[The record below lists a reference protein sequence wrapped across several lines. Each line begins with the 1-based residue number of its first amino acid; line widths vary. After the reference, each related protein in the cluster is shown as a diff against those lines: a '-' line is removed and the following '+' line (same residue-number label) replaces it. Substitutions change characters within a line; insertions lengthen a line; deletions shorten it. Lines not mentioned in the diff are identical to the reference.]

1 MRKRKTQSDGQLIW
15 PEDVETALLQG
26 LGLHKKY
33 DKVAD
38 HTKITRTV
46 KQIGSWVQTARL
58 HRDPRLPDVHRGVK
72 YRPYGS
78 ASGSRVSLASGHL
91 DPSGDLAG
99 DGAGSG
105 REIPRIDGNVITF
118 ASAPI
123 GQTSGNGHMATFPPH
138 ISDVEAPAGN
148 ATGGYVQLISD
159 LLHSLPTTHHHHL
172 SRPHMTQLTTLR
184 EPYRLLPK
192 VILNQVVSEADRI
205 SAPAP
210 AAPTR
215 PSTTTER
222 QSPASL
228 SARDHV
234 LPPPF
239 ERPINNASGE
249 PPASRLDAPV
259 THQLYPVEVVGRAA
273 AVLGFPFPAPNVNTS
288 PEIYAGHD
296 VAPSRDALDQFDLCF
311 AAPAGA
317 STTTSLDAD
326 PSFFLN
332 QFSPAHITT
341 KYGHVEPC
349 STAPSDDAGPAPSP
363 RLPSYSSPERAYG
376 QFISNLDKAL
386 GKMYCATESFIVE
399 FQGQTRMLLF
409 FATQKGE
416 ITTTR
421 LHPRREDI
429 QIFTF
434 WRGYSGPTPGIQQ
447 CVDVYPFIIKEL
459 CGVDGDISGIKK
471 LVLVALGE
479 QWKPLICHGDRVH
492 SPEIPSRCAVTS
504 CQCTRGRR
512 VCALTLHWPFR
523 RVLAARRVGGVRWKV
538 GEE

>member
-33 DKVAD
+33 DK
-38 HTKITRTV
+38 TKITRTV

-58 HRDPRLPDVHRGVK
+58 RRDPRLPDVHRGVK

-105 REIPRIDGNVITF
+105 GRSL
-118 ASAPI
+118 ASM
-123 GQTSGNGHMATFPPH
+123 GTSLRLHRHPLARPVAMVTWRRFLGERHGR
-138 ISDVEAPAGN
+138 
-148 ATGGYVQLISD
+148 ISD

-172 SRPHMTQLTTLR
+172 SRPHMTQLTTL
-184 EPYRLLPK
+184 
-192 VILNQVVSEADRI
+192 QADRI
-205 SAPAP
+205 SAP
-210 AAPTR
+210 APTR

-317 STTTSLDAD
+317 STTKNAQPLLT
-326 PSFFLN
+326 PTRP
-332 QFSPAHITT
+332 FS
-341 KYGHVEPC
+341 
-349 STAPSDDAGPAPSP
+349 
-363 RLPSYSSPERAYG
+363 
-376 QFISNLDKAL
+376 
-386 GKMYCATESFIVE
+386 
-399 FQGQTRMLLF
+399 
-409 FATQKGE
+409 
-416 ITTTR
+416 
-421 LHPRREDI
+421 
-429 QIFTF
+429 
-434 WRGYSGPTPGIQQ
+434 
-447 CVDVYPFIIKEL
+447 
-459 CGVDGDISGIKK
+459 
-471 LVLVALGE
+471 
-479 QWKPLICHGDRVH
+479 
-492 SPEIPSRCAVTS
+492 
-504 CQCTRGRR
+504 
-512 VCALTLHWPFR
+512 
-523 RVLAARRVGGVRWKV
+523 
-538 GEE
+538 